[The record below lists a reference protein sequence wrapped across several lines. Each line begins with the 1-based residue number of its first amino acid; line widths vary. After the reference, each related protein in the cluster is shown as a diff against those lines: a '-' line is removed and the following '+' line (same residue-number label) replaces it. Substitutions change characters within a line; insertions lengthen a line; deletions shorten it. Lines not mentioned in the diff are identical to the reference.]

1 MNESIKKIEIS
12 TDLYS
17 KEAIINATYK
27 FTDKFYIKSDVITDN
42 KVSISFETKDKSVI
56 KEEDVNL
63 FYNEL
68 IDQQIRFNVEKDYK
82 TIREEIVKKAFSPI
96 SK

>member
-56 KEEDVNL
+56 KEE
-63 FYNEL
+63 EC
-68 IDQQIRFNVEKDYK
+68 
-82 TIREEIVKKAFSPI
+82 
-96 SK
+96 